1 MKFTF
6 QRDRV
11 ITSKFGHSIFFPK
24 GVPTHVPPEM
34 IPEVVAAGGVSD
46 EEVDLDPPKQPTGK
60 TEPVD
65 PVERKKAIFAA
76 FEAIA
81 LRNRREEFTA
91 AGVPHGKALARELG
105 WQLPNAERDLLWVEF
120 NNRDKLT

>member
-11 ITSKFGHSIFFPK
+11 IASKFGHSIFFPK

-34 IPEVVAAGGVSD
+34 VAEVVAAGGISD
-46 EEVDLDPPKQPTGK
+46 EEVDLDPPKPVEGK

-65 PVERKKAIFAA
+65 PTERKKAVFAA
-76 FEAIA
+76 FEAMI

-91 AGVPHGKALARELG
+91 AGVPHGRSLAKELG
-105 WQLPNAERDLLWVEF
+105 WSLPNQERDLLWVEF
-120 NNRDKLT
+120 HNQGKE